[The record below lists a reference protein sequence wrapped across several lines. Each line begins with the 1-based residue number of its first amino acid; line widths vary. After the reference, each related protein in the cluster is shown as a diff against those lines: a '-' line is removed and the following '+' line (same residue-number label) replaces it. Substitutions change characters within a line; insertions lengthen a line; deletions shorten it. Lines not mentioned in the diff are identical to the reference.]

1 MNTTDSKEM
10 VNMKELA
17 NAIVVQAC
25 EDYRAAL
32 RGNCDDPN
40 LMLQDVMQFFGAKWY
55 KTLTKV
61 DHHYLLEKLDA
72 EWDEGKKLIEAGTNV
87 DCPKLKKHYKFDCP
101 LCGGLAETYVKRHK
115 TPPRKNGER
124 TITYHKVFVC
134 ECHRPEQILL
144 KQEVTTNEDHQ
155 NRPAERA

>member
-1 MNTTDSKEM
+1 MNATDTKGM
-10 VNMKELA
+10 LDVRELA

-25 EDYRAAL
+25 EDYRDAL
-32 RGNCDDPN
+32 RGNGDDPD
-40 LMLQDVMQFFGAKWY
+40 LMLQDVMQFFGSKWY

-72 EWDEGKKLIEAGTNV
+72 EWEEGKKLIDAGKRV
-87 DCPKLKKHYKFDCP
+87 DCPKLRKHYKFDCP
-101 LCGGLAETYVKRHK
+101 LCRGQAETHIIRHTSAKRK
-115 TPPRKNGER
+115 DSSR
-124 TITYHKVFVC
+124 TITYHKVFTC
-134 ECHRPEQILL
+134 KCHRPEQILF